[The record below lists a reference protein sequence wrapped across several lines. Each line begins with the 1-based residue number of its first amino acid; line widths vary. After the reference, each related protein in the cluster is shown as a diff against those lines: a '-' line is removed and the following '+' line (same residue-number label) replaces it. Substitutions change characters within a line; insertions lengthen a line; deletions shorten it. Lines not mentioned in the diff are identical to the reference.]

1 MKYRYL
7 RTSWA
12 AATGLGLVAVTS
24 ATTVAAATLTP
35 AALTG
40 WARYVSVTEQ
50 RIARELSGQMSFL
63 TLDFTGTGTVDRRT
77 LFAGGVVIEE
87 MATRNGDGDPIDI
100 PSAMVHHWR
109 GAVFIPGVR
118 LDSLLAELRK
128 GPPAA
133 RQQEDILDSRVLE
146 RRADGMK
153 IFLKLTRT
161 KFVTV
166 VYNTEHD
173 VKFRAHGRGRASST
187 STATR
192 IAELDRPG
200 TPAERELRPGDDS
213 GYLWRWNSY
222 WRYEEAPGGVIA
234 ECESIS
240 LSRDVPSVVR
250 YVAASLIRSTA
261 RDSMARTLTALR
273 ARHAEVLR

>member
-1 MKYRYL
+1 MKYRHL

-12 AATGLGLVAVTS
+12 ALIGIGLVALAST
-24 ATTVAAATLTP
+24 ATVAAATLT
-35 AALTG
+35 AASLSG
-40 WARYVSVTEQ
+40 WTRYASATEQ
-50 RIARELSGQMSFL
+50 RIAHELDRPGTFL
-63 TLDFTGTGTVDRRT
+63 ALDHAASAAANRRT
-77 LFAGGVVIEE
+77 LLAGGIVIEE
-87 MATRNGDGDPIDI
+87 TATLDRDGAPIDV
-100 PSAMVHHWR
+100 PAAMVHHWR
-109 GAVFIPGVR
+109 GAVFISGVR

-153 IFLKLTRT
+153 IFLKLQRT

-173 VKFRAHGRGRASST
+173 VQFRQQAPGRASSR
-187 STATR
+187 STATK
-192 IAELDRPG
+192 IAELERPG
-200 TPAERELRPGDDS
+200 TPDERELRPGDDS
-213 GYLWRWNSY
+213 GYLWRWSTY
-222 WRYEEAPGGVIA
+222 WRYEEVAGGVIA

-250 YVAASLIRSTA
+250 YVAAPLIRSTA

-273 ARHAEVLR
+273 QRLGH